1 MRTLYCSKYFW
12 SSLVSH
18 INWWLYWITWLFLLK
33 QKSGVG
39 TIISAF
45 HSIIQTQL
53 TMLEMTSIKPY
64 PYALCIKHSKS
75 RGVTMLCVCRWHH
88 ITGKNEYEKIE
99 VRKLMAEFEIKEPG
113 RMKYFLNIEVAYLAQ
128 AIFIRQ

>member
-1 MRTLYCSKYFW
+1 MWGPSTVPNIFGPRWFLTLIDDCT
-12 SSLVSH
+12 
-18 INWWLYWITWLFLLK
+18 WITWLFLLK

-39 TIISAF
+39 TSISAF

-53 TMLEMTSIKPY
+53 TMLTLSLCFMY
-64 PYALCIKHSKS
+64 QALRIEGGYNAFS
-75 RGVTMLCVCRWHH
+75 VCRWHP

-113 RMKYFLNIEVAYLAQ
+113 RMKYFLDIEVAYLAQ